1 MSASGTSRSSRRSC
15 APRTA
20 RGTAIPS
27 RRTRRAACARSTAT
41 RSRRGAGPHRHAKGR
56 ENAGLDWRRGPAQQ
70 PRPPRHRAF
79 RGGDARRLPAL
90 HLDRRRDGAGPAE
103 PAEGPHRRGND
114 RRQGRGAGAAER
126 PDAPVPPEGRRPD
139 ECRSAAR
146 HVHGLGAGH
155 VQGRAR
161 HLAEGPPAGRNL
173 RGQLRDAR
181 HEVPLEV
188 LVEERHVVPELG
200 RAALIVCLG
209 LALYAA
215 AAGTFAAVR
224 RRQRLAESAENA
236 ILAALPAAAVASL
249 VLLAGLLD
257 NDFSLVYVADHTS
270 RELPLGYTISAFWG
284 GQEGSLLLWL
294 LILTGFS
301 AIAVLLPPRPGRGLL
316 ARTGPIPRGGV
327 VFFSFL
333 LVAVSSPFE
342 TQVAPADGA
351 GLNPS
356 LQNPYMLAHPPML
369 YLGFVGLTI
378 PFAFAMGALLARRTD
393 ERWIV
398 ATRRWTLGAWAF
410 LGIGQLL
417 GAHWAYV
424 EIGWGGYYAWDPVE
438 NAALMPWLAAT
449 AFLHSV
455 MVQEKRGMLKIWN
468 VLLVVLAFCL
478 SLFGTFLT
486 RSGIIQSIHSFTQ
499 SSIGPWFLGFIC
511 LITAGSLALVFLR
524 LPLLRTKTR
533 LESLVSREATFL
545 YNNLLLVALALTILW
560 GVVYPIFS
568 EALTGEAASVSK
580 PYYNFFLNTFGLP
593 LLLLMGIGPL
603 VAWRRASLRA
613 LGRTFLW
620 PLAAAVAAGVVLL
633 ALGAGSS
640 RVGVIA
646 YTFSVFVLASIVL
659 EFARG
664 TSARKALGG
673 FGWTGAFS
681 SLVAR
686 NRRRYGGYV
695 VHAAVVLLAIGVAGS
710 SAYQTVR
717 EARLR
722 PGDAMTVAGNRLV
735 FRGFE

>member
-1 MSASGTSRSSRRSC
+1 MA
-15 APRTA
+15 
-20 RGTAIPS
+20 
-27 RRTRRAACARSTAT
+27 
-41 RSRRGAGPHRHAKGR
+41 
-56 ENAGLDWRRGPAQQ
+56 D
-70 PRPPRHRAF
+70 
-79 RGGDARRLPAL
+79 
-90 HLDRRRDGAGPAE
+90 
-103 PAEGPHRRGND
+103 
-114 RRQGRGAGAAER
+114 
-126 PDAPVPPEGRRPD
+126 
-139 ECRSAAR
+139 
-146 HVHGLGAGH
+146 
-155 VQGRAR
+155 
-161 HLAEGPPAGRNL
+161 
-173 RGQLRDAR
+173 
-181 HEVPLEV
+181 
-188 LVEERHVVPELG
+188 LG
-200 RAALIVCLG
+200 RAALVTSFL
-209 LALYAA
+209 LLVYALV
-215 AAGTFAAVR
+215 AGSFAAWQGR
-224 RRQRLAESAENA
+224 RRLAESAQNA
-236 ILAALPAAAVASL
+236 LIGAFGATVVASAVLLAALARH
-249 VLLAGLLD
+249 
-257 NDFSLVYVADHTS
+257 DFSFQYVSDHTS
-270 RELPLGYTISAFWG
+270 RELPLGYTLTAFWG

-294 LILTGFS
+294 LVLTGYS
-301 AIAVLLPPRPGRGLL
+301 VAAVLTARRAGREVIAWVVPTLGLVG
-316 ARTGPIPRGGV
+316 T
-327 VFFSFL
+327 FFALL
-333 LVAVSSPFE
+333 LVFVASPFA
-342 TQVAPADGA
+342 TQAAVADGA

-356 LQNPYMLAHPPML
+356 LQNPYMAIHPPML
-369 YLGFVGLTI
+369 YLGYVGLTV

-398 ATRRWTLGAWAF
+398 ATRRWTLAAWAF

-455 MVQEKRGMLKIWN
+455 MIQEKRGMLKVWN

-511 LITAGSLALVFLR
+511 LITALSLALVFAR
-524 LPLLRTKTR
+524 LPLLRSKTR

-560 GVVYPIFS
+560 GVIYPILS
-568 EALTGEAASVSK
+568 EAVTGEAVTVSK
-580 PYYNFFLNTFGLP
+580 PYYNFFLHTFGLP

-620 PLAAAVAAGVVLL
+620 PLGVAVATGIGLL
-633 ALGAGSS
+633 AAGAGSS
-640 RVGVIA
+640 RIGVIA
-646 YTFSVFVLASIVL
+646 YTFSAFVLASIAL

-673 FGWTGAFS
+673 VGWGAAFS
-681 SLVAR
+681 SLVSR

-717 EARLR
+717 ESRLK
-722 PGDAMTVAGNRLV
+722 PGQSMTVAGDRLV
-735 FRGFE
+735 FRGFEQRTAGNHREIRANVDVYRGGEYLGRYRPGKNQYFAEDQVSNEVSIRHDLLTGGDLFLIADQVNSNGSIDLKALQKPLVNLIWLAGLVFLGGSLIALWPDAREERRLAERYSDAAVRI